1 MTRKI
6 ENEKAELRVIR
17 QKFHIDRNSQ
27 NKLRVIQKT
36 IHMTRKSK

>member
-1 MTRKI
+1 MKRKI
-6 ENEKAELRVIR
+6 ENKKEKLRVIR